1 MPTIAV
7 HLGAHKT
14 GTSLVQ
20 KFMRDKESQIAP
32 FGIRAVSRS
41 DTNTLVGWGKTLID
55 HPERLRSRLETE
67 VAAPKARFVVI
78 SHENTLGRPH
88 LPSGDYL
95 YPEAFPRIDALA
107 AILAGF
113 DARVIFYLRR
123 NASFLESYYLQL
135 IQQGEFFT
143 FDEWL
148 DRVDLD
154 RVSWAPV
161 VGHLRE
167 AFGPANV
174 AIGGFDEIEA
184 GQEEFLRLFFKRV
197 DSGIDLDPSYKV
209 RRNPSISGK
218 GLEIA
223 LSANRYVR
231 SGGDRQKMRKFLQAN
246 FSNVKYPRPVLF
258 SEEQRAEI
266 GRRYDSEYESL
277 VAAP

>member
-20 KFMRDKESQIAP
+20 KFMRDKESQISP

-41 DTNTLVGWGKTLID
+41 DTNTLIGWGRTLID
-55 HPERLRSRLETE
+55 HPERLRSRLEAE
-67 VAAPKARFVVI
+67 VAAPGAKFVVI

-88 LPSGDYL
+88 LPSGDHL

-107 AILAGF
+107 AILDGF

-123 NASFLESYYLQL
+123 TASFLESYYLQL

-148 DRVDLD
+148 DRVDFD
-154 RVSWAPV
+154 RVSWAPTV
-161 VGHLRE
+161 EHLRDV
-167 AFGPANV
+167 FGLANV
-174 AIGGFDEIEA
+174 TVGGFDEIQA

-197 DSGIDLDPSYKV
+197 DRGIELDPSYKA
-209 RRNPSISGK
+209 RRNPSISAK

-223 LSANRYVR
+223 LSANRYLR

-246 FSNVKYPRPVLF
+246 FSNVKYPRPTLF
-258 SEEQRAEI
+258 SEEQRADI
-266 GRRYDSEYESL
+266 GRRYDSEYDRL
-277 VAAP
+277 VDAP